1 MMERVKKQMRE
12 GTDPTALY
20 LEAEYEKKKRRITGK
35 MNLGSCVPAKL
46 LNRNTYTGGN

>member
-20 LEAEYEKKKRRITGK
+20 LEAEYEKKRG
-35 MNLGSCVPAKL
+35 GSPAK
-46 LNRNTYTGGN
+46 